1 MSLNLLSSLSFLKSR
16 LGGGPPS
23 SSSPAPPGRIKTA
36 AATSLDLYGG
46 VTESDLE
53 SSSSESEDEEEEGQ
67 ALEGGGEQDLEDVDQ
82 DLEDE
87 DQDSSRYVH
96 ISMETSF
103 LSLLF

>member
-16 LGGGPPS
+16 LGGGPLS

-36 AATSLDLYGG
+36 AAVTATSLDLYGG

-53 SSSSESEDEEEEGQ
+53 SSSSDSEDEEEEGRD
-67 ALEGGGEQDLEDVDQ
+67 LEGGGEQDLEDVDQ

-87 DQDSSRYVH
+87 DEDTSWYVRCTF
-96 ISMETSF
+96 SQ
-103 LSLLF
+103 